1 MNKQFKFI
9 DLFAGIGGFHYG
21 LNKCGG
27 VCVLASE
34 IDNNACESY
43 YKNYGI
49 SPVGD
54 ICELKSNEVP
64 QFDLL
69 CAGFPCQSF
78 SNIGTKGGLKDPRG
92 ALVFQIIRF
101 LKEHQPKAFILENV
115 KGLLNHD
122 KGRTFNTIR
131 DLLIECG
138 YDVWYKVLEAKD
150 FGVPQIRKRLFI
162 VGIKKQY
169 KIDFHFPE
177 PIGCVKKLCDVLGG
191 NTDREFAFTIRVGGR
206 RSGIN
211 SKYNWDCYRV
221 NGETR
226 YITIEECLELQG
238 FPRDFYLAGSQ
249 SLKFKQVGNAVPTV
263 IIQAIGEQLIKTG
276 IFNK

>member
-1 MNKQFKFI
+1 M
-9 DLFAGIGGFHYG
+9 
-21 LNKCGG
+21 
-27 VCVLASE
+27 
-34 IDNNACESY
+34 
-43 YKNYGI
+43 
-49 SPVGD
+49 
-54 ICELKSNEVP
+54 
-64 QFDLL
+64 
-69 CAGFPCQSF
+69 
-78 SNIGTKGGLKDPRG
+78 
-92 ALVFQIIRF
+92 
-101 LKEHQPKAFILENV
+101 
-115 KGLLNHD
+115 
-122 KGRTFNTIR
+122 
-131 DLLIECG
+131 
-138 YDVWYKVLEAKD
+138 
-150 FGVPQIRKRLFI
+150 
-162 VGIKKQY
+162 
-169 KIDFHFPE
+169 
-177 PIGCVKKLCDVLGG
+177 LGG